1 VTFVVNSNGKVEN
14 AKIARGIDPA
24 LDAEA
29 IRVVNS
35 MPDWKPGKQRGQAVD
50 VAYTMPIEFTL
61 Q

>member
-1 VTFVVNSNGKVEN
+1 
-14 AKIARGIDPA
+14 
-24 LDAEA
+24 
-29 IRVVNS
+29 VVNS